1 MEVVAAG
8 VCKLMVPAKW
18 DGGASLPNSDGVWEP
33 AGVVSYHA
41 NFLAITKSI

>member
-18 DGGASLPNSDGVWEP
+18 DGGASLPSSDGV
-33 AGVVSYHA
+33 
-41 NFLAITKSI
+41 